1 MINAIEARE
10 NVNQYRQ
17 KVYFEVAKLVRE
29 TLEEIGKSIELH
41 SQGGHIEAEFS
52 PYDKSRYHYNR
63 DYLESAQLEF
73 ERILNQNGYQIEK
86 NSWEKNILKI
96 RW

>member
-41 SQGGHIEAEFS
+41 SQGGHI
-52 PYDKSRYHYNR
+52 K
-63 DYLESAQLEF
+63 
-73 ERILNQNGYQIEK
+73 QNFLLTTNPDTITTV
-86 NSWEKNILKI
+86 II
-96 RW
+96 